1 MEVQD
6 FITNKVFI
14 KGNRFLRF
22 FFKLSLKYYKRK
34 LFVITKKANKLEQKI
49 LRTSDKNF
57 VINDINFYSP
67 RLLIVKY
74 KETFSDIDYEIT
86 LQDPTNWV
94 EFYKESLET
103 KEIPSKLRHL
113 INMELVEQYRNAI
126 VVVNE

>member
-14 KGNRFLRF
+14 RGNRFLRF
-22 FFKLSLKYYKRK
+22 FYKLSLKYYKRK
-34 LFVITKKANKLEQKI
+34 LFVVTKKVNKLDQKI

>member
-14 KGNRFLRF
+14 SGNRFLRF
-22 FFKLSLKYYKRK
+22 FYKISLKYYKRK
-34 LFVITKKANKLEQKI
+34 LVVITKKVSKLDQKI
-49 LRTSDKNF
+49 LRASDKNF

-94 EFYKESLET
+94 EFYKESLEI

>member
-1 MEVQD
+1 MV
-6 FITNKVFI
+6 
-14 KGNRFLRF
+14 
-22 FFKLSLKYYKRK
+22 
-34 LFVITKKANKLEQKI
+34 VITKKVSKLDQKI
-49 LRTSDKNF
+49 LRASDKNF

-94 EFYKESLET
+94 EFYKESLEI

>member
-1 MEVQD
+1 MEVQQ
-6 FITNKVFI
+6 FITNKVFLR
-14 KGNRFLRF
+14 GNRFLRF
-22 FFKLSLKYYKRK
+22 FYKLSLKYYKRK
-34 LFVITKKANKLEQKI
+34 LFVITKKVNRLDQKI
-49 LRTSDKNF
+49 LRASDKNF

>member
-14 KGNRFLRF
+14 RGNRFLRF
-22 FFKLSLKYYKRK
+22 FYKLSLKYYKRK
-34 LFVITKKANKLEQKI
+34 LFVITKKVSKLDQKI
-49 LRTSDKNF
+49 LRASDKNF

>member
-14 KGNRFLRF
+14 RGNRFLRF
-22 FFKLSLKYYKRK
+22 FYKLSLKYYKRK
-34 LFVITKKANKLEQKI
+34 LFVVTKKVNKLDQKI
-49 LRTSDKNF
+49 LRASDKNF

>member
-14 KGNRFLRF
+14 RGNRFLRF
-22 FFKLSLKYYKRK
+22 FYKLSLKYYKRK
-34 LFVITKKANKLEQKI
+34 LFVVTKKVNKLDQKI
-49 LRTSDKNF
+49 LRASDKNF

-113 INMELVEQYRNAI
+113 INIELVEQYRNAI

>member
-14 KGNRFLRF
+14 RGNRFLRF
-22 FFKLSLKYYKRK
+22 FYKLSLRYYKRK
-34 LFVITKKANKLEQKI
+34 LFVVTKKVNKLDQKI

-57 VINDINFYSP
+57 VISDINFYSP

-74 KETFSDIDYEIT
+74 NETFSDIDYEIT

>member
-1 MEVQD
+1 MEVQE

-14 KGNRFLRF
+14 RGNRFLRF
-22 FFKLSLKYYKRK
+22 FYKLSLRYYKRK
-34 LFVITKKANKLEQKI
+34 LFVITKKVSKLDQKI
-49 LRTSDKNF
+49 LRASDKNF

>member
-1 MEVQD
+1 MEVQE

-14 KGNRFLRF
+14 RGNRFLRF
-22 FFKLSLKYYKRK
+22 FYKLSLKYYKRK
-34 LFVITKKANKLEQKI
+34 LFVITKKVSKLDQKI
-49 LRTSDKNF
+49 LRASDKNF

-74 KETFSDIDYEIT
+74 KETFSDINYEIT

-94 EFYKESLET
+94 KFYKESLET

-113 INMELVEQYRNAI
+113 INMELVEQYKNAI

>member
-14 KGNRFLRF
+14 RGNRFLRF
-22 FFKLSLKYYKRK
+22 FYKLSLKYYKRK
-34 LFVITKKANKLEQKI
+34 LFVITKKVNRLDQKI
-49 LRTSDKNF
+49 LRASDKNF

>member
-94 EFYKESLET
+94 DFYKESLET